1 MRRRAARLIASSPAG
16 GRQEVL
22 HVSVHV
28 AHAVGSSRYR
38 RDSAAAERQNG
49 GMTVTPEIIGVII
62 AAFGAAATVLGGVA
76 ALNARMVH
84 RIDARFDRL
93 EADVVELKVAVARL
107 EGPQPRLLRP

>member
-1 MRRRAARLIASSPAG
+1 
-16 GRQEVL
+16 
-22 HVSVHV
+22 
-28 AHAVGSSRYR
+28 
-38 RDSAAAERQNG
+38 
-49 GMTVTPEIIGVII
+49 MTVTPEIIGVII
-62 AAFGAAATVLGGVA
+62 AAFSAAATVLGGVA